1 MSKLKKDITKEVQ
14 RNEFCYDHVQS
25 SLQELDFVSQPS
37 IEHCKFCIYGK
48 SLMNLYLY
56 KDCSATVRSYL
67 AVLSQYIS
75 ILIMM

>member
-1 MSKLKKDITKEVQ
+1 MIMCNHLDFE
-14 RNEFCYDHVQS
+14 
-25 SLQELDFVSQPS
+25 ELDFVSQPS

-75 ILIMM
+75 ILIMMWVAYYKLKDTAF